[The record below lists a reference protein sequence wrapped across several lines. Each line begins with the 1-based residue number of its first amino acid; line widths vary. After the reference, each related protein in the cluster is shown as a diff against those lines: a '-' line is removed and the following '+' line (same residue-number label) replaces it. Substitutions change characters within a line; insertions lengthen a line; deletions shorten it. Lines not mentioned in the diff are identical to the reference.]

1 MITVP
6 FDRRRMYKFPWSKT
20 DNPGAWVEVTDE
32 CDLYCPGCYR
42 HRLEGHR
49 SLDDVKSDILR
60 CRDLTN
66 CSRISI
72 AGGEPLIYPQI
83 VEVVDFI
90 FSHHL
95 QPVIFTNG
103 NNFTQEL
110 ALELKKAGIHQIFFH
125 VDSGQ
130 KRPGWENRSE
140 SDLNQLR
147 QHYADMVRNLR
158 GVQCGFNVTITRRTL
173 PEVPMIVG
181 WVRRNI
187 DKVQNVSLIA
197 LRGLD
202 LSPGKKYM
210 VNGRVID
217 TTVWQSR
224 SDDPH
229 EITITSEEIYEVIER
244 QFPGSNPAAYL
255 SGTARPETYKFLIL
269 LFLGSPY
276 MTYGVAGGK
285 AVELNE
291 ALTHLRK
298 GQYIAGFPNPQ
309 IGKRVFFLAL
319 VDTEIRRALGRFLG
333 AALKNPSRLLDRIY
347 IQCINIQ
354 QPNEILDGEAN
365 LCDGCLNQMAY
376 RGELIPSCLLDEY
389 RLFGGPI
396 VEVKGWGTG
405 EHVGQ
410 R

>member
-1 MITVP
+1 MP
-6 FDRRRMYKFPWSKT
+6 FDRRRMYKFPWSRT
-20 DNPGAWVEVTDE
+20 DNPGAWAEVTDE

-229 EITITSEEIYEVIER
+229 EITITSEEISEVIEQ

-309 IGKRVFFLAL
+309 IGKKVFFLAL

-333 AALKNPSRLLDRIY
+333 AVLKNPSRLLDRIY

-354 QPNEILDGEAN
+354 QPNEILEGEAN

-396 VEVKGWGTG
+396 VEVKG
-405 EHVGQ
+405 
-410 R
+410 

>member
-1 MITVP
+1 
-6 FDRRRMYKFPWSKT
+6 
-20 DNPGAWVEVTDE
+20 
-32 CDLYCPGCYR
+32 
-42 HRLEGHR
+42 
-49 SLDDVKSDILR
+49 
-60 CRDLTN
+60 
-66 CSRISI
+66 
-72 AGGEPLIYPQI
+72 
-83 VEVVDFI
+83 
-90 FSHHL
+90 
-95 QPVIFTNG
+95 
-103 NNFTQEL
+103 
-110 ALELKKAGIHQIFFH
+110 
-125 VDSGQ
+125 
-130 KRPGWENRSE
+130 
-140 SDLNQLR
+140 
-147 QHYADMVRNLR
+147 
-158 GVQCGFNVTITRRTL
+158 
-173 PEVPMIVG
+173 
-181 WVRRNI
+181 
-187 DKVQNVSLIA
+187 
-197 LRGLD
+197 LD

-229 EITITSEEIYEVIER
+229 EITITSEEIYEVIEQ

-309 IGKRVFFLAL
+309 IGKKVFFLAL

-333 AALKNPSRLLDRIY
+333 AVLKNPSRLLDRIY

-354 QPNEILDGEAN
+354 QPNEILEGEAN

-396 VEVKGWGTG
+396 VEVKG
-405 EHVGQ
+405 
-410 R
+410 